1 MYLEGVVEMARI
13 NKKVKLF
20 IVKMLAEFETPT
32 EVGKAVKEKFNVDV
46 TSQ

>member
-1 MYLEGVVEMARI
+1 MARI

-32 EVGKAVKEKFNVDV
+32 EADKRLKKNLM
-46 TSQ
+46 